1 MSSSFRLN
9 TTSPGL
15 QRMRRRVEVNDYSNE
30 GWIQI
35 EEANTDGKFV
45 KLFNRGS
52 EVSNPH
58 GC

>member
-1 MSSSFRLN
+1 MKRIH
-9 TTSPGL
+9 
-15 QRMRRRVEVNDYSNE
+15 RRVEINEE

-45 KLFNRGS
+45 KLVNSGS

-58 GC
+58 DC